1 MKNPAV
7 SPPNEK
13 QETRNK
19 KPLTLRALEP
29 DDLDFLF
36 ALENDPDLWAVS
48 DTLAPVSRHALRE
61 YLAHAGADFYE
72 VRQLRLVICEADE
85 AVGTLDIFD
94 FNPLH
99 QRAGV
104 GITLKK
110 DFRGRGLARQALAL
124 LLPYARHTLRLHQLY
139 ATVGADNL
147 PSLKLFEAA
156 GFRQVGVRQ
165 GWLRGPAAGQW
176 HDAVEWQYVFGN
188 VE

>member
-1 MKNPAV
+1 MDSVLSA
-7 SPPNEK
+7 PPRPGLLRR
-13 QETRNK
+13 ET
-19 KPLTLRALEP
+19 
-29 DDLDFLF
+29 
-36 ALENDPDLWAVS
+36 
-48 DTLAPVSRHALRE
+48 
-61 YLAHAGADFYE
+61 GA
-72 VRQLRLVICEADE
+72 
-85 AVGTLDIFD
+85 
-94 FNPLH
+94 
-99 QRAGV
+99 
-104 GITLKK
+104 
-110 DFRGRGLARQALAL
+110 QA

>member
-1 MKNPAV
+1 MKKPAV

-13 QETRNK
+13 RETRNK
-19 KPLTLRALEP
+19 KLLTLRALEP

-48 DTLAPVSRHALRE
+48 DTLAPVSLHALRE

-99 QRAGV
+99 
-104 GITLKK
+104 
-110 DFRGRGLARQALAL
+110 
-124 LLPYARHTLRLHQLY
+124 
-139 ATVGADNL
+139 
-147 PSLKLFEAA
+147 
-156 GFRQVGVRQ
+156 
-165 GWLRGPAAGQW
+165 
-176 HDAVEWQYVFGN
+176 
-188 VE
+188 